1 MKRTVAVS
9 VTVLFN
15 GYLKS
20 SRSFRRIMMIK
31 VKVPATTANMGPGF
45 DSIGMALT
53 MYNIVYAEQIDEGL
67 EIIIQDGNPNIP
79 TDESNLIYKTICYF
93 YENIGKPV
101 PGIRLIQQDSIPHT
115 RGLGSSAACIV
126 AGLHIA
132 NAMSQSFFS
141 KEELVQMAA
150 QIEGHPDNTTPALL
164 GGMTI
169 GAMSQN
175 DMKYVK
181 VPVPDTLH
189 FAVMIPDFTLSTE
202 LARQALPKEVSL
214 QDAVFNASR
223 AALLAASM
231 MIGDM
236 DNLEM
241 AVQDCLHQPYRSK
254 LIPNMEEILEKARYY
269 GAKGTFL
276 SGAGPTLLAI
286 IKNVVDFRREMV
298 QYLGS
303 LEQDWQVQMLQADN
317 QGAKVWIN
325 EELRY

>member
-1 MKRTVAVS
+1 
-9 VTVLFN
+9 
-15 GYLKS
+15 
-20 SRSFRRIMMIK
+20 MIK

-53 MYNIVYAEQIDEGL
+53 MYNIVYAEQIEKGL
-67 EIIIQDGNPNIP
+67 EIIIQDGNSNIP
-79 TDESNLIYKTICYF
+79 TNEDNLIYKTICYF
-93 YENIGKPV
+93 YDNIGEPV
-101 PGIRLIQQDSIPHT
+101 PGIRLVQQDSIPHT

-169 GAMSQN
+169 GAMNEN

-181 VPVPDTLH
+181 IRVSDTLN
-189 FAVMIPDFTLSTE
+189 FSVMIPNFTLSTE
-202 LARQALPKEVSL
+202 LAREALPKEVSL
-214 QDAVFNASR
+214 QDAVFNTSR

-231 MIGDM
+231 INGDM

-241 AVQDCLHQPYRSK
+241 ATQDRLHQPYRSK
-254 LIPNMEEILEKARYY
+254 LIPNMEEILEKARCY

-286 IKNVVDFRREMV
+286 VKNVVDFRREMV
-298 QYLGS
+298 TYLDT
-303 LEQDWQVQMLQADN
+303 LEQKWQVQMLQADN
-317 QGAKVWIN
+317 EGAKVWVN

>member
-1 MKRTVAVS
+1 
-9 VTVLFN
+9 
-15 GYLKS
+15 
-20 SRSFRRIMMIK
+20 MIK

-79 TDESNLIYKTICYF
+79 TDETNLIYKTICHF
-93 YENIGKPV
+93 YRNINQPV
-101 PGIRLIQQDSIPHT
+101 PGIRIVQQDSIPHT

-132 NAMSQSFFS
+132 NAMSHSFFS

-169 GAMSQN
+169 GAMNDN

-181 VPVPDTLH
+181 VRVADNLH

-202 LARQALPKEVSL
+202 LAREALPKSVSL
-214 QDAVFNASR
+214 KDAVFNASR

-231 MIGDM
+231 MGGDI

-241 AVQDCLHQPYRSK
+241 ATQDKLHQPYRSK
-254 LIPNMEEILEKARYY
+254 LIPHMEDILQEAKRY

-276 SGAGPTLLAI
+276 SGAGPTLLAV

-298 QYLGS
+298 AYLDS
-303 LEQDWQVQMLQADN
+303 LEQNWQVQMLQADN
-317 QGAKVWIN
+317 EGAKVWVN

>member
-1 MKRTVAVS
+1 
-9 VTVLFN
+9 
-15 GYLKS
+15 
-20 SRSFRRIMMIK
+20 MIK

-53 MYNIVYAEQIDEGL
+53 MYNIVYAEQIESGL
-67 EIIIQDGNPNIP
+67 EIIIQDGNPSIP
-79 TDESNLIYKTICYF
+79 TDETNLIYKTICYF
-93 YENIGKPV
+93 YDNIGKPV
-101 PGIRLIQQDSIPHT
+101 PGIRLVQQDSIPHT

-132 NAMSQSFFS
+132 NAMSHSFFS

-169 GAMSQN
+169 GAMNEN

-181 VPVPDTLH
+181 VRVSDTLH

-202 LARQALPKEVSL
+202 LARNALPKTVSL

-231 MIGDM
+231 MNGDM
-236 DNLEM
+236 DNLDI
-241 AVQDCLHQPYRSK
+241 ATQDRLHQPYRAT
-254 LIPNMEEILEKARYY
+254 LIPNMASILEQAKCY

-298 QYLGS
+298 AYLDT

-317 QGAKVWIN
+317 EGARVWVN

>member
-1 MKRTVAVS
+1 
-9 VTVLFN
+9 
-15 GYLKS
+15 
-20 SRSFRRIMMIK
+20 MIK

-45 DSIGMALT
+45 DCIGMALT
-53 MYNIVYAEQIDEGL
+53 MYNIVYAEQIEKGL
-67 EIIIQDGNPNIP
+67 EIIIQDGNASIP
-79 TDESNLIYKTICYF
+79 TDETNLIYKTICYF
-93 YENIGKPV
+93 YDNIGKPV

-132 NAMSQSFFS
+132 NAMSKSFFS

-169 GAMSQN
+169 GAMNEN

-181 VPVPDTLH
+181 IHVPDTLH

-202 LARQALPKEVSL
+202 LARNALPQTVSL
-214 QDAVFNASR
+214 QDAVFNTSR

-231 MIGDM
+231 MSGDM
-236 DNLEM
+236 DNLEI
-241 AVQDCLHQPYRSK
+241 ATQDKLHQPYRAK
-254 LIPNMEEILEKARYY
+254 LIPNMEEILEQAKYY

-276 SGAGPTLLAI
+276 SGAGPTLLAV

-298 QYLGS
+298 AYLET
-303 LEQDWQVQMLQADN
+303 LEQKWQVQMLQVDN
-317 QGAKVWIN
+317 EGAKVWVN

>member
-1 MKRTVAVS
+1 
-9 VTVLFN
+9 
-15 GYLKS
+15 
-20 SRSFRRIMMIK
+20 MIK

-53 MYNIVYAEQIDEGL
+53 MYNIVYAEEIEKGL
-67 EIIIQDGNPNIP
+67 EIIIQDGNVSIP
-79 TDESNLIYKTICYF
+79 TDESNLIYKTICHF
-93 YENIGKPV
+93 YDNIGKPV
-101 PGIRLIQQDSIPHT
+101 PGIRIVQQDSIPHT

-132 NAMSQSFFS
+132 NAISHSFFS

-169 GAMSQN
+169 GAMNEN

-181 VPVPDTLH
+181 VHVPDTLH

-202 LARQALPKEVSL
+202 LARGVLPETVSL
-214 QDAVFNASR
+214 KDAVFNASR

-231 MIGDM
+231 ISGDI
-236 DNLEM
+236 DNLQM
-241 AVQDCLHQPYRSK
+241 ASQDHLHQPYRSK
-254 LIPNMEEILEKARYY
+254 LIPHMDEILEQARYY

-298 QYLGS
+298 QYLS
-303 LEQDWQVQMLQADN
+303 TLEQEWQVQMLQADN
-317 QGAKVWIN
+317 EGAKVWIN

>member
-1 MKRTVAVS
+1 
-9 VTVLFN
+9 
-15 GYLKS
+15 
-20 SRSFRRIMMIK
+20 MIK

-45 DSIGMALT
+45 DCIGMALT
-53 MYNIVYAEQIDEGL
+53 MYNIVYAEKIEKGL
-67 EIIIQDGNPNIP
+67 EIIIQDGNPSIP
-79 TDESNLIYKTICYF
+79 TDENNLIYKTICYF
-93 YENIGKPV
+93 YDNIGQPV

-169 GAMSQN
+169 GAMN
-175 DMKYVK
+175 EKDMKYVK
-181 VPVPDTLH
+181 IRVPDTLH
-189 FAVMIPDFTLSTE
+189 FAVMIPEFTLSTE
-202 LARQALPKEVSL
+202 LAREALPKSVSL

-223 AALLAASM
+223 AALLTVSM
-231 MIGDM
+231 LTGDM

-241 AVQDCLHQPYRSK
+241 ATQDSLHQPYRSA
-254 LIPNMEEILEKARYY
+254 LIPNMDSILRQAKSC
-269 GAKGTFL
+269 GAKGTYL

-298 QYLGS
+298 MYLET
-303 LEQDWQVQMLQADN
+303 LEEKWQVQMLQADN
-317 QGAKVWIN
+317 EGAKVWIN

>member
-1 MKRTVAVS
+1 M
-9 VTVLFN
+9 
-15 GYLKS
+15 GYKLKYC
-20 SRSFRRIMMIK
+20 RDRGTEKVIK

-53 MYNIVYAEQIDEGL
+53 MYNIVYAEEIEVGL

-93 YENIGKPV
+93 YKNIGKPV
-101 PGIRLIQQDSIPHT
+101 PGMRIVQQDSIPHT

-132 NAMSQSFFS
+132 NAMSHSFFS

-150 QIEGHPDNTTPALL
+150 QIEGHPDNTTPAIL

-169 GAMSQN
+169 GAMNEN

-181 VPVPDTLH
+181 VKVADNLH
-189 FAVMIPDFTLSTE
+189 FAVMIPEFTLSTE
-202 LARQALPKEVSL
+202 LAREVLPKTVSL
-214 QDAVFNASR
+214 QDAVFSTSR

-231 MIGDM
+231 MSGDI

-241 AVQDCLHQPYRSK
+241 ATQDRLHQPYRTK
-254 LIPNMEEILEKARYY
+254 LIPNMEEILQHARYY

-286 IKNVVDFRREMV
+286 IKNVVDFRRDMV
-298 QYLGS
+298 AYLGT
-303 LEQDWQVQMLQADN
+303 LDQKWQVQMLQADN
-317 QGAKVWIN
+317 EGAKVWVN

>member
-1 MKRTVAVS
+1 
-9 VTVLFN
+9 
-15 GYLKS
+15 
-20 SRSFRRIMMIK
+20 MIK

-53 MYNIVYAEQIDEGL
+53 MYNIVYAEKIEKGL
-67 EIIIQDGNPNIP
+67 EIIIQDGNPHIP
-79 TDESNLIYKTICYF
+79 TDENNLIYKTICYF
-93 YENIGKPV
+93 YDNIGKPV
-101 PGIRLIQQDSIPHT
+101 PGIRLIQQDAIPHT

-169 GAMSQN
+169 GAMNES

-181 VPVPDTLH
+181 VRVPDTLH

-202 LARQALPKEVSL
+202 LARNALPKEVSL
-214 QDAVFNASR
+214 QDAEFNASR

-231 MIGDM
+231 MNGDM
-236 DNLEM
+236 DNLEI
-241 AVQDCLHQPYRSK
+241 ATQDRLHQPYRSK
-254 LIPNMEEILEKARYY
+254 LIPNMDKILDKAKEY

-276 SGAGPTLLAI
+276 SGAGPTLLAV

-298 QYLGS
+298 AYLDT
-303 LEQDWQVQMLQADN
+303 LDQKWQVQMLQADN
-317 QGAKVWIN
+317 EGAKVWIN